1 MIETLFLLHRLHQ
14 LEILGQRLVV
24 EFSKEHEQRFIPT
37 ELKQLKV
44 TNIKEEKTEI
54 EGRQQSERQKKEE
67 SEKQKKLLAQQVNKM
82 SDRFGMEYPL
92 NPKLQYMCPSP
103 TVTILT
109 NIANAL
115 ASVPKFYVQV
125 LHLMNKMN
133 LPPPFGAVTTTPPL
147 AEEARHVEMKPE
159 IQESDVVEEAEMEMS
174 SEEESELESD
184 DEGELKNKS
193 DQLKPAAVKRTKRHG
208 LDKPRKRAKLQL
220 TQVTAKPK
228 TAVQKVKEVF
238 EVPEVGGTKKP
249 EFKLTP
255 AIGIPSHAMQGTGLA
270 GQSTEATVS
279 QGPDSL
285 VGNEN
290 NEPTI
295 SWNIPSVPDML
306 TITEPQTQVQEGGFG
321 KLEPVAKEAEK
332 EEELEEEEEWGATEF
347 ISSRKLR
354 RNRISQREMRDFSAF
369 RNYQEGEP
377 ASRLYI
383 KNVSRQVTE
392 KDLHYVYGRYVDWND
407 ETQKLV
413 FDIRLMKE
421 GRMKGQAFITLPDEN
436 RALEA
441 LKDTHGF
448 MMKGKPIVVQFG
460 RSAKPKEQPN
470 KDVKEKK
477 GKS

>member
-1 MIETLFLLHRLHQ
+1 M
-14 LEILGQRLVV
+14 GQRLVV
-24 EFSKEHEQRFIPT
+24 EFSKKHEQRFFPS

-44 TNIKEEKTEI
+44 ANIKEEQTER
-54 EGRQQSERQKKEE
+54 EKRQESERQKKEE
-67 SEKQKKLLAQQVNKM
+67 SERQKKLLAQQVNKM
-82 SDRFGMEYPL
+82 SDRFGIEYPL
-92 NPKLQYMCPSP
+92 NPKLQYMYPSP

-147 AEEARHVEMKPE
+147 AEESKHVETQSK
-159 IQESDVVEEAEMEMS
+159 IQESDVMEEAEMEMS
-174 SEEESELESD
+174 SEEESEIESEN
-184 DEGELKNKS
+184 EGELKNKS
-193 DQLKPAAVKRTKRHG
+193 DQSKLTSVKRTKRRG
-208 LDKPRKRAKLQL
+208 LDKPKKRAKLQL
-220 TQVTAKPK
+220 TQVTTKPK
-228 TAVQKVKEVF
+228 TAVQKVEEVF
-238 EVPEVGGTKKP
+238 EVPDVGGTKKP

-255 AIGIPSHAMQGTGLA
+255 AIGITSHAMQEAGLA
-270 GQSTEATVS
+270 GQPTEVTA
-279 QGPDSL
+279 GHGADLL
-285 VGNEN
+285 VGDEN
-290 NEPTI
+290 NKPTT
-295 SWNIPSVPDML
+295 SWDIPSVPDML
-306 TITEPQTQVQEGGFG
+306 TITEPQAQVQEGGFG

-421 GRMKGQAFITLPDEN
+421 GRMKGQAFITLPNEN

-460 RSAKPKEQPN
+460 RSAKPKEQAD